1 MKLTNQS
8 FTTFLVRIA
17 ALLIIGLGTAQA
29 NVLLPAPPQVAAKS
43 YLLIDAQSGKVIDE
57 HNADLRL
64 SPASLTKMMTSYIA
78 ANELHRGNMAL
89 DDQVRISI
97 KAWKTPGSRMFIKEG
112 DTVAL
117 EDLLRGIVI
126 QSGND
131 ASVAVAEYIAG
142 GEDAF
147 ADLMNQH
154 ALRLGMENTQF
165 QNATGLPAKDHYS
178 SARDLA
184 LLAKAIINDHPEH
197 YKTYAE
203 KYFTYNKIRQPNRN
217 KLLWRDDSVDGI
229 KTGHTEAAGYCLV
242 SSAQRNGMRLIAV
255 VMGAKSVEAR
265 ASESQKLLTYGFRY
279 FETNKLYDAAQQL
292 NETRLWG
299 GAKET
304 VSLGIQDELFLT
316 LPRGQAA
323 KLVPEIEVHS
333 YIEAPITAG
342 QAYGTVKL
350 TLDDQVVV
358 EKPLVA
364 LETVEPG
371 GFFERLWDMIVLFF
385 YQLIAGDS

>member
-1 MKLTNQS
+1 MKLTLKS
-8 FTTFLVRIA
+8 FYSAVVGLLLVPVA
-17 ALLIIGLGTAQA
+17 SA
-29 NVLLPAPPQVAAKS
+29 NVLLPAAPQVAAKS
-43 YLLIDAQSGKVIDE
+43 YLLIDAHSGKVIDE

-64 SPASLTKMMTSYIA
+64 PPASLTKMMTSYIA
-78 ANELHRGNMAL
+78 ASELHRGNIAL
-89 DDQVRISI
+89 EDQVRVSI

-112 DTVAL
+112 DTVVL
-117 EDLLRGIVI
+117 EDLMRGIVI

-154 ALRLGMENTQF
+154 ALRLGMKNTRF
-165 QNATGLPAKDHYS
+165 ANATGLPAEDHYS
-178 SARDLA
+178 SARDLS

-197 YKTYAE
+197 YSTYAE

-255 VMGAKSVEAR
+255 VMGAKSEEAR

-279 FETNKLYDAAQQL
+279 FETHKLYEAGQEL
-292 NETRLWG
+292 NQSRLWG
-299 GAKET
+299 GAAET

-316 LPRGQAA
+316 LPRGQAD
-323 KLVPEIEVHS
+323 KLTPEIEVQTF
-333 YIEAPITAG
+333 IEAPITAG
-342 QAYGTVKL
+342 QTYGTI
-350 TLDDQVVV
+350 TLKVDGQVIA

-364 LETVEPG
+364 L
-371 GFFERLWDMIVLFF
+371 
-385 YQLIAGDS
+385 QKC